1 MKKRDRRGE
10 RAAWAIAS
18 FLFAA
23 GLLSV
28 AAVCVSKV
36 EKLPEST
43 VKLQMGGASCSGAH
57 LGKGVVITAA
67 HCAMAAVTVK
77 NSSQV
82 TVPGEWLWLNRA
94 YDVALIHS
102 KDLVAANA
110 RLSCTLAP
118 IGTEIVVSG
127 NPVGLEFIKTRGRVV
142 SEQLN
147 EESKGEAS
155 WQESQIVDVTAGPGN
170 SGGPVFDAEGV
181 IRGILVGGWRG
192 LGLSIIVPGPTLC
205 KLLGR

>member
-10 RAAWAIAS
+10 RAAWCIAS

-23 GLLSV
+23 GLLAV

-43 VKLQMGGASCSGAH
+43 VKLQMGEASCSGVH

-67 HCAMAAVTVK
+67 HCVIAAVTVK

-94 YDVALIHS
+94 YDVALIYS
-102 KDLVAANA
+102 KDLVAASA

-147 EESKGEAS
+147 EESKGEGS
-155 WQESQIVDVTAGPGN
+155 WQEHQIVDVTAGPGN